1 MARVAIISFDRH
13 PATSTHIAQQVTQ
26 RLDRF
31 NLQNL
36 CTIDVDDLTPEL
48 AGQLAKVDYAVF
60 INSPSMGGQVEVKV
74 RAIEAC
80 GSEPAGSTMPTS
92 GHSCTPSSLLA
103 LTQSA
108 YGHHPQ
114 AWSMQIYIP
123 KGTSSVDMEAVLDQ
137 ATREVEEL
145 IRNVSRCDSTPV
157 PEST

>member
-1 MARVAIISFDRH
+1 MARFAIISFDRH
-13 PATSTHIAQQVTQ
+13 PATSTHIAQRVTQ

-36 CTIDVDDLTPEL
+36 SIIDVDDLTPEL
-48 AGQLAKVDYAVF
+48 AGQLARVDYAVF
-60 INSPSMGGQVEVKV
+60 INSPSTGGQVDVKV
-74 RAIEAC
+74 RAIGVY

-108 YGHHPQ
+108 YGRHPQ

-137 ATREVEEL
+137 ATREVEGL
-145 IRNVSRCDSTPV
+145 IRNVSRCDSKHAS
-157 PEST
+157 ENA